1 VFEKR
6 LKSFQILTDRGF
18 FKPQA
23 NKLSQDSFRN
33 QSNFVSRSASP
44 NGKAKNISFPSFLSH
59 NQAPSSEKP
68 RLKSYAN
75 LICFNCEELGHTHFD
90 CRKPKD
96 QERIERNKK
105 NLIIMRKKPLSNLE
119 NSLSFLKNCFAKVNT
134 KINEQILFRF
144 ATPFFLI
151 NLEFFQVAFY
161 VCAICVEFL
170 EVD

>member
-1 VFEKR
+1 MDLKKNLKWLCVLTITSDLKVFEKR

-144 ATPFFLI
+144 ATPFF
-151 NLEFFQVAFY
+151 
-161 VCAICVEFL
+161 
-170 EVD
+170 